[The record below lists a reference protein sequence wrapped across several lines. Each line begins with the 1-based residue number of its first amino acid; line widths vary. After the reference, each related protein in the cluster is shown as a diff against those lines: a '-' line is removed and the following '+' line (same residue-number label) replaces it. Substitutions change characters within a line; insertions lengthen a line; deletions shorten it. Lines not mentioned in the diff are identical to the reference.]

1 MSRRVRECCGVV
13 WVCGLWCVLGRSGS
27 LRPQR
32 LCVCGLGCRVLL
44 FSAQCAVCSVQ
55 CAVCSVQCWRPAVAR
70 RWSVVCASVVFGL
83 RQSSIF
89 FNLTRS
95 CSRSTK
101 WCGPQSHNAKLELQP
116 QHVRS
121 TSGCSVFRVPCAFV
135 FVSSSASCDSGDNDK
150 PGCAHKCCDV
160 DTVHVPRTQKLSG
173 SQLWR
178 WV

>member
-1 MSRRVRECCGVV
+1 MTVSEAILRFHRQSQCPAECVSGVM
-13 WVCGLWCVLGRSGS
+13 WVCGLWSVLGHSGS

-121 TSGCSVFRVPCAFV
+121 TSGCSVFCVPVFRVL
-135 FVSSSASCDSGDNDK
+135 SSLCLRPPVATAGITTNQ
-150 PGCAHKCCDV
+150 DV
-160 DTVHVPRTQKLSG
+160 RTN
-173 SQLWR
+173 
-178 WV
+178 VVM